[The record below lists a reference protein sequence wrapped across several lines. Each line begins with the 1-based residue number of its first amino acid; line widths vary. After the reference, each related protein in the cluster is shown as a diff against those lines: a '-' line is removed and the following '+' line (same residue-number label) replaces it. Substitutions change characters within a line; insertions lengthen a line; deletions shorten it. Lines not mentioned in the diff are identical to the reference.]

1 MVGIEPAGVRKKP
14 YACRANDLIL
24 EATDRCW
31 AIEGSAIGA
40 EAYEGEDV
48 GSESPDLPAQDLGPR
63 HELSLREVICR
74 RSRPADQ
81 VGDS

>member
-14 YACRANDLIL
+14 DACRANDLIL

-31 AIEGSAIGA
+31 ATEGSAIGA
-40 EAYEGEDV
+40 EAHEGDDV
-48 GSESPDLPAQDLGPR
+48 GAESPNLPAQDLGPR
-63 HELSLREVICR
+63 HELSLREEICR
-74 RSRPADQ
+74 RRRPADQ